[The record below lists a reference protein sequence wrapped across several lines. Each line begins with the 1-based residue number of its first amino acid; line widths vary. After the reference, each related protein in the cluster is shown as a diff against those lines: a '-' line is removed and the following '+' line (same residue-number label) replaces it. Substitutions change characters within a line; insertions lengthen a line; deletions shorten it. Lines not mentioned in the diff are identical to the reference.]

1 MNNHLNDTES
11 NNNSFEKMALRKE
24 EMIFKQMID
33 NIDEALPIVTD
44 KANSFSFNSYARGYH
59 AYMKNW
65 NPVDGEVLVC
75 TRETDIPHDNYAV
88 SIIRN
93 SYVVCHVPLGLSK
106 TFSNFLS
113 LPASTMLCIVTG
125 KRLNRE
131 AGLGL
136 EIPVMY
142 QARGHKKAIQWL
154 KKTITKILLRG
165 DDLGSKFKSK

>member
-1 MNNHLNDTES
+1 
-11 NNNSFEKMALRKE
+11 MALRKE
-24 EMIFKQMID
+24 EMIFKQMTD
-33 NIDEALPIVTD
+33 NIDEPLPIVID

-59 AYMKNW
+59 AYMKIW

-75 TRETDIPHDNYAV
+75 TQETDNPHDNYAV

-93 SYVVCHVPLGLSK
+93 SYVVGHVPLGLSK
-106 TFSNFLS
+106 TFSNILS

-125 KRLNRE
+125 ERLNRG

-142 QARGHKKAIQWL
+142 LATGHEKTIQWL
-154 KKTITKILLRG
+154 EKTIIKILLHG